1 MFECLTGDR
10 GHCRNAGED
19 DLLLGQARLIRRCGE
34 IRGASRRRRGCTQA
48 KGWLSL
54 DRAESPQLF
63 GMVILGRIAGV
74 HSEWK
79 EDR

>member
-1 MFECLTGDR
+1 VFECLTGDR

-34 IRGASRRRRGCTQA
+34 IRGALRRRRGYSQA
-48 KGWLSL
+48 KGGSVWIVPNRLCSSAWSFWTEL
-54 DRAESPQLF
+54 
-63 GMVILGRIAGV
+63 AGA
-74 HSEWK
+74 HFKWK